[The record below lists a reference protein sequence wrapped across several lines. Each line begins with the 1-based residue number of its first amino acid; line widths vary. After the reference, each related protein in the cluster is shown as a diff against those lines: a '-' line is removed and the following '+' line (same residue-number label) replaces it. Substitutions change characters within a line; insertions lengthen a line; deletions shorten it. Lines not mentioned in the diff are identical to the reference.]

1 MTGAATPTKVS
12 PSVRAIMTERI
23 RPAGAGIPLL
33 ILFIVVGLIDI
44 GLFVL
49 GAILG
54 NHAGDG
60 LLAGIVIGVAVPVM
74 IGDSIAFRGL
84 TQVQP
89 GEARVVQLFGR
100 YNGTVR
106 SPGLCWVNPFTE
118 RRKVSTRIRNYET
131 QVAKVNDADGN
142 PIEIAAVVVWQ
153 VEDTAQALYEV
164 DDFARFVDIQTETA
178 VRHVASTHPYDAH
191 EDGQLSLRVNATEIT
206 TQLTG
211 EISERVSSAGV
222 KIIESRLTRLSFA
235 PEIARRCCAGSRRA
249 PSSPPARRSWKAP
262 SAWSRWRSRAS
273 RSVGSWTSTPSA
285 RRRWCPTCWSSSAA
299 SRTRNLSST
308 PAPCTTDGSARKVAG
323 ESTLW
328 LNARACC

>member
-1 MTGAATPTKVS
+1 MAVNTSPAKVAPAA
-12 PSVRAIMTERI
+12 RAIMTERI
-23 RPAGAGIPLL
+23 RPAGPGIALL
-33 ILFIVVGLIDI
+33 LVFIVVGLVDI

-60 LLAGIVIGVAVPVM
+60 LLAGIVIGLAVLVM
-74 IGDSIAFRGL
+74 IVDSIASRGL
-84 TQVQP
+84 TPVQP

-106 SPGLCWVNPFTE
+106 TPGLCWVNPFTE

-142 PIEIAAVVVWQ
+142 TIEIAAVVVWQ

-206 TQLTG
+206 TQLTA
-211 EISERVSSAGV
+211 EIAERVSSAGV

-235 PEIARRCCAGSRRA
+235 PEIAQAMLRRQQA
-249 PSSPPARRSWKAP
+249 
-262 SAWSRWRSRAS
+262 SAVVA
-273 RSVGSWTSTPSA
+273 
-285 RRRWCPTCWSSSAA
+285 
-299 SRTRNLSST
+299 
-308 PAPCTTDGSARKVAG
+308 ARKTIVEGAVGMVEMALARIEERGIVDLDAERKAAMVSNLLVVLCSEQNTQPIVNAG
-323 ESTLW
+323 TLY
-328 LNARACC
+328 N

>member
-1 MTGAATPTKVS
+1 MTGAATPTKVA

-60 LLAGIVIGVAVPVM
+60 LLAGIVIGVAVLVM

-235 PEIARRCCAGSRRA
+235 PEIAQAMLRRQQA
-249 PSSPPARRSWKAP
+249 
-262 SAWSRWRSRAS
+262 SAVVA
-273 RSVGSWTSTPSA
+273 
-285 RRRWCPTCWSSSAA
+285 
-299 SRTRNLSST
+299 
-308 PAPCTTDGSARKVAG
+308 ARKTIVEGAVGMVEMALARIEERGIVDLDAERKAAMVSNLLVVLCSEQNTQPIVNAG
-323 ESTLW
+323 TLY
-328 LNARACC
+328 N

>member
-1 MTGAATPTKVS
+1 MTVDTSPTKAA
-12 PSVRAIMTERI
+12 PAARAIMTERI
-23 RPAGAGIPLL
+23 RPAGPGIALL
-33 ILFIVVGLIDI
+33 LVFIVVGLVDI

-49 GAILG
+49 GGILG

-60 LLAGIVIGVAVPVM
+60 LFAGIVIGLAVLIV
-74 IGDSIAFRGL
+74 IVDSFAFHGL
-84 TQVQP
+84 TPIQP

-106 SPGLCWVNPFTE
+106 NPGLCWVNPFTE

-131 QVAKVNDADGN
+131 DVAKVNDADGN
-142 PIEIAAVVVWQ
+142 PIEIASVVVWQ

-206 TQLTG
+206 SQLTA
-211 EISERVSSAGV
+211 EIAERVASAGV

-235 PEIARRCCAGSRRA
+235 PEIAQAMLRRQQA
-249 PSSPPARRSWKAP
+249 
-262 SAWSRWRSRAS
+262 SAVVA
-273 RSVGSWTSTPSA
+273 
-285 RRRWCPTCWSSSAA
+285 
-299 SRTRNLSST
+299 
-308 PAPCTTDGSARKVAG
+308 ARKTIVEGAVGMVEMALARIEERGIVDLDAERKAAMVSNLLVVLCSEQNTQPIVNAG
-323 ESTLW
+323 TLY
-328 LNARACC
+328 N

>member
-1 MTGAATPTKVS
+1 M
-12 PSVRAIMTERI
+12 RERI
-23 RPAGAGIPLL
+23 RPAGPGITLL
-33 ILFIVVGLIDI
+33 LVFIVVGLVDV
-44 GLFVL
+44 GLFVV
-49 GAILG
+49 GSILG
-54 NHAGDG
+54 NHAGDH
-60 LLAGIVIGVAVPVM
+60 LLAGIVIGVAVLVM
-74 IGDSIAFRGL
+74 IVDAIASRGL
-84 TQVQP
+84 TPVQP

-106 SPGLCWVNPFTE
+106 NPGLCWVNPFTE

-206 TQLTG
+206 SQLTA
-211 EISERVSSAGV
+211 EIAERVASAGV

-235 PEIARRCCAGSRRA
+235 PEIAQAMLRRQQA
-249 PSSPPARRSWKAP
+249 
-262 SAWSRWRSRAS
+262 SAVVA
-273 RSVGSWTSTPSA
+273 
-285 RRRWCPTCWSSSAA
+285 
-299 SRTRNLSST
+299 
-308 PAPCTTDGSARKVAG
+308 ARKTIVEGAVGMVEMALARIEELGIVDLDTERKAAMVSNLLVVLCSEQNTQPIVNAG
-323 ESTLW
+323 TLY
-328 LNARACC
+328 N

>member
-1 MTGAATPTKVS
+1 MTVNATPAKVA
-12 PSVRAIMTERI
+12 PAARAIMTERI
-23 RPAGAGIPLL
+23 RPAGRGIPVLLL
-33 ILFIVVGLIDI
+33 IIAVALVDI
-44 GLFVL
+44 GLWVL
-49 GAILG
+49 GPILANRSG
-54 NHAGDG
+54 GG
-60 LLAGIVIGVAVPVM
+60 LIGGILIGVAIVVA
-74 IGDSIAFRGL
+74 ICDSIAFRGL
-84 TQVQP
+84 TPVQP

-206 TQLTG
+206 SQLTT

-235 PEIARRCCAGSRRA
+235 PEIAQAMLRRQQA
-249 PSSPPARRSWKAP
+249 
-262 SAWSRWRSRAS
+262 SAVVA
-273 RSVGSWTSTPSA
+273 
-285 RRRWCPTCWSSSAA
+285 
-299 SRTRNLSST
+299 
-308 PAPCTTDGSARKVAG
+308 ARKTIVEGAVGMVEMALARIEERGIVELDSERKAAMVSNLLVVLCSEQNTQPIVNAG
-323 ESTLW
+323 TLY
-328 LNARACC
+328 N

>member
-1 MTGAATPTKVS
+1 MTGAATPTKVA

-60 LLAGIVIGVAVPVM
+60 LLAGIVIGVAVLVM

-106 SPGLCWVNPFTE
+106 SPGLCCVNPFTE

-235 PEIARRCCAGSRRA
+235 PEIAQAMLRRQQA
-249 PSSPPARRSWKAP
+249 
-262 SAWSRWRSRAS
+262 SAVVA
-273 RSVGSWTSTPSA
+273 
-285 RRRWCPTCWSSSAA
+285 
-299 SRTRNLSST
+299 
-308 PAPCTTDGSARKVAG
+308 ARKTIVEGAVGMVEMALARIEERGIVDLDAERKAAMVSNLLVVLCSEQNTQPIVNAG
-323 ESTLW
+323 TLY
-328 LNARACC
+328 N